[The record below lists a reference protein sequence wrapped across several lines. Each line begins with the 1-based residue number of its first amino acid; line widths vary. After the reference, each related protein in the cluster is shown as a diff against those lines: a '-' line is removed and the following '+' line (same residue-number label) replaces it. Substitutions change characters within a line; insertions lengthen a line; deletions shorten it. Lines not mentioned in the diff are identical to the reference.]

1 MVVEIILPAVV
12 VEVAAIR
19 VEELALAPAFTPRVA
34 AAAVPEALRPR
45 VVGPAVPV
53 AFMQPGVVVPP
64 LMLLLVPRL
73 CTLLPPLAEQPMFRV
88 LQAVQPTFRL
98 LPVAQQPMFRRVPQ
112 LLVRRPSHVR
122 R

>member
-34 AAAVPEALRPR
+34 AVVVPEAFRPRVPGAAVPEA
-45 VVGPAVPV
+45 
-53 AFMQPGVVVPP
+53 FMQPVAAAP
-64 LMLLLVPRL
+64 LMLLLVQPL
-73 CTLLPPLAEQPMFRV
+73 CTLLPPLAEQPIFRV

-98 LPVAQQPMFRRVPQ
+98 LPVAQQPMFRRVPR